1 MIYYIVTDGYA
12 HTMETF
18 LTHWGTAL
26 RDGVSI
32 LRYDDLF
39 SRNELPVGTYIFADL
54 ERLAPAELEMAADI
68 WRQLEESGRGLRL
81 LNHPRHAMRRFELL
95 STLADQGLNQFRVA
109 RASDKNATL
118 RFPVFLREANEHGG
132 SLTGRLANHTQLEG
146 AIVPAM
152 LRGHRVK
159 DMLVIEYCDTADEN
173 GIFKKYSAF
182 MVGETV
188 IPCHVDHSCDWVV
201 KDTDLVSLDI
211 VDFERR
217 YLEENPHEER
227 LREIFKTARID
238 YGRIDYSLL
247 DGEIQ
252 TWEINTNPV
261 IALSPD
267 EYQPFH
273 LPVKRMFAAQM
284 VPAMVAIQTD
294 AEPDDVIVLTQSS
307 ELLKRMQ
314 LDRARA
320 RRTRSRRR
328 FFRQAQRWAVVRFF
342 RRILK
347 PALGMVSPL
356 IYKATRQ

>member
-95 STLADQGLNQFRVA
+95 ST
-109 RASDKNATL
+109 
-118 RFPVFLREANEHGG
+118 
-132 SLTGRLANHTQLEG
+132 LANHTQLEG

-261 IALSPD
+261 VALSPD

-294 AEPDDVIVLTQSS
+294 AEPDDVIALTQSS

-356 IYKATRQ
+356 IYKATRH